1 MYLAHFLESWSCCG
15 SYDSV
20 FSPKKALAA
29 RCGIVR
35 LAAVSSLGTE
45 IIERSLGK
53 PPALEVDGAENNTGD
68 GTSHNPDRVDAAQG
82 ISVPCNPK
90 ASACLGRGE
99 NATGAKLGD
108 SNP

>member
-35 LAAVSSLGTE
+35 RVAISPPVTE

-53 PPALEVDGAENNTGD
+53 APALEVDGAENNTED
-68 GTSHNPDRVDAAQG
+68 GMSHSPDGADAAQG
-82 ISVPCNPK
+82 ISVPCNAK
-90 ASACLGRGE
+90 ASAFPGRGE
-99 NATGAKLGD
+99 NVTGAKLGD
-108 SNP
+108 SIP